1 MTPRR
6 FVLLD
11 RDGTI
16 NIDRHYLA
24 DPAGLELLP
33 HSLAGLQHLSRLGL
47 GLAVV
52 SNQSG
57 IGRGYFTE
65 ETLDAIH
72 LRLRQ
77 LLADGGVTLDG
88 LYSCPHVDADDCGCR
103 KPRPG
108 MVRQAAA
115 AHGFD
120 PAAAFVIGD
129 KACDI
134 DLGRAVGATT
144 FLVRTGAGSQA
155 TADVQ
160 QRADYVVT
168 DLAEA
173 AAVIATLLETQA

>member
-1 MTPRR
+1 MQPRR

-33 HSLAGLQHLSRLGL
+33 YSLAGLKHLSRLGL

-65 ETLDAIH
+65 EALDAIH
-72 LRLRQ
+72 LQLRR

-88 LYSCPHVDADDCGCR
+88 IYFCPHVAADDCGCR

-108 MVRQAAA
+108 LVRQAAA

-144 FLVRTGAGSQA
+144 LLVGTGVGSQA
-155 TADVQ
+155 SAEIR
-160 QRADYVVT
+160 QRADHVVAN
-168 DLAEA
+168 LAEA
-173 AAVIATLLETQA
+173 AVVIAMLLDSVA